1 MTLLRSSKPYLFS
14 LSFAVASSAAP
25 VLASNSTIN
34 LGPSMTTG
42 PTSISASI
50 GSGFANPGML
60 PLMIDEDEEVRMSYL
75 PSFGFNV
82 ELGAVDN
89 FEDDINDLIDLLEDS
104 SGVQSPSETL
114 ERFNRV
120 LKDIGEEGYI
130 KFNTALNLPFLPVLY
145 RSNWLGG
152 TLGFSVDSGAQVAAL
167 VLDDSLR
174 IAGFNGKFDT
184 NTALYLKS
192 GIEKKA
198 TVSYGRQILANHP
211 MLEERGSLYAGVKVK
226 LIQMELS
233 KQVIPLSSL
242 NGKDLS
248 DVISDTYDQNL
259 SKSTNIALDVGVVW
273 DADQYRVG
281 LTLENINSPSFDYG
295 KVGVNCIEQGENSI
309 ARDQCETASFF
320 VNRGEISAKESH
332 KKHALMR
339 VDGLYQITDSWA
351 VSGSYDLAKYND
363 MTGFDNQWLHLA
375 TSFDPNSTF
384 IPAIRLGY
392 KKNLAGSEL
401 SSAMLGMTLFK
412 LVSLDFEYGLE
423 SVDVDGSSA
432 PRRFGFSLSLEE
444 SF

>member
-1 MTLLRSSKPYLFS
+1 MNLLKPSKPYLFCLS
-14 LSFAVASSAAP
+14 LLISSSAAP
-25 VLASNSTIN
+25 VVASNSTIN
-34 LGPSMTTG
+34 LGASMTTG
-42 PTSISASI
+42 PTSNSASI
-50 GSGFANPGML
+50 ASGFANPGML
-60 PLMIDEDEEVRMSYL
+60 PLMIDEDETFRMSYL
-75 PSFGFNV
+75 PTFGFNV

-89 FEDDINDLIDLLEDS
+89 FEEDINDLIDLLEDG

-120 LKDIGEEGYI
+120 LKEIGEEGYL
-130 KFNTALNLPFLPVLY
+130 KFNTALNIPVFPLLY
-145 RSNWLGG
+145 RSDWLGG
-152 TLGFSVDSGAQVAAL
+152 TFGFGLDSGAQVAAL
-167 VLDDSLR
+167 VLDDSLS

-198 TVSYGRQILANHP
+198 TVSYGRQIFDNHP
-211 MLEERGSLYAGVKVK
+211 MLDGRGELYAGVKLN
-226 LIQMELS
+226 LIQMDLS

-259 SKSTNIALDVGVVW
+259 SKSTNVSVDVGVVW
-273 DADQYRVG
+273 DAEQYRVG

-295 KVGVNCIEQGENSI
+295 EVGVNCIAQGENGI

-320 VNRGEISAKESH
+320 VKQGEISAKETH

-339 VDGLYQITDSWA
+339 VDGLYKITSNWV
-351 VSGSYDLAKYND
+351 VSGSYDLAKYD
-363 MTGFDNQWLHLA
+363 DITGFENQWLHLA
-375 TSFDPNSTF
+375 TSFDPSGPL
-384 IPAIRLGY
+384 IPALRLGY

-401 SSAMLGMTLFK
+401 SSAMFGMTLFR

-423 SVDVDGSSA
+423 SVEVDGSSA
-432 PRRFGFSLSLEE
+432 PRRIGLSLSVEE